1 MPAPSKHI
9 LASFNTSLEHL
20 RDLAVKMSSLTE
32 RNFTTAVRSLLD
44 RDSEMAVRA
53 IEDDEDVDVLEKRI
67 DDEGVAIILR
77 YSPMAGDL
85 RHVISTMK
93 LSRDLE
99 RIADE
104 AVSIARRT
112 VRLNKSPEMEE
123 THLIE
128 SMYGDVLSLYRD
140 AIRCYIN
147 RNLELAYEIK
157 PRDKEI
163 DKTYRELIQQ
173 LLEHMRERPQSIP
186 QLFDLT
192 QVIRG
197 LERIG
202 DHSTNI
208 AEDAVYAETARDIRH
223 APRFQED
230 PPSVS

>member
-1 MPAPSKHI
+1 MPPPSKHI

-85 RHVISTMK
+85 RHVIATMK

-99 RIADE
+99 RISDE

-112 VRLNKSPEMEE
+112 VRLNKSRELEE
-123 THLIE
+123 THLME
-128 SMYGDVLSLYRD
+128 EMYEDVLSLYRD
-140 AIRCYIN
+140 SIRCYIN

-163 DKTYRELIQQ
+163 DQIYRDLNEKV
-173 LLEHMRERPQSIP
+173 LEHMREKPESIP

-192 QVIRG
+192 QVFRS

-202 DHSTNI
+202 DHATNI

-223 APRFQED
+223 APKFQED
-230 PPSVS
+230 APSI